1 MHVRLCSIMLR
12 LSSLAVAALAFCGL
26 VASPAAAAAVKAPPS
41 YGNQL
46 YIKAV
51 MMLPYAG
58 IVRKHCI
65 HDQAT

>member
-1 MHVRLCSIMLR
+1 MLR

-26 VASPAAAAAVKAPPS
+26 VAAPTVAAAAVKAPPS

-58 IVRKHCI
+58 IVRKHCTPENKRGT
-65 HDQAT
+65 ASR